1 MLYQIDDRINLQ
13 SQLTQYSESKMEE
26 KSWQGFRESG
36 FRVFFVGLFSLLIA
50 FIIYSKLTMPSSDPL
65 SVESHELIELAYG
78 MLAIIAASMA
88 SSLYGAYIIFQ
99 SHQMRTAVGA
109 GSGRSLISFITN
121 AFSNRK
127 YWTIMVVAAIS
138 YGIFFGF
145 LSQILVYRP
154 DVSFTERGIEVPS
167 VDMIPCCS
175 APGYMPML
183 TVYITDHFLIL
194 IIPVNVILAAVVS
207 MLVGFNVALSIFA
220 YRMKRSMHA
229 KTSLVGGIGATSGLF
244 VGCPTCAGSILSA
257 VLGVGVAGAGT
268 SASVLA
274 PFHTLFIAA
283 SIPALIIA
291 PFLIARSIRSLSS
304 CSSSN
309 SNNNN
314 LT

>member
-1 MLYQIDDRINLQ
+1 M
-13 SQLTQYSESKMEE
+13 
-26 KSWQGFRESG
+26 RESG
-36 FRVFFVGLFSLLIA
+36 FRVLFVGLFSLVIA
-50 FIIYSKLTMPSSDPL
+50 FVIYSRLTVPSSDATAVVMATQL
-65 SVESHELIELAYG
+65 TNLAYA
-78 MLAIIAASMA
+78 MLAITAASMA
-88 SSLYGAYIIFQ
+88 AMAYGTYTIFR
-99 SHQMRTAVGA
+99 SEQMRTAGT
-109 GSGRSLISFITN
+109 SSLVSFITG
-121 AFSNRK
+121 AFASRN
-127 YWTIMVVAAIS
+127 YWKIMAIAAIG

-220 YRMKRSMHA
+220 YRMKSSMHA

-274 PFHTLFIAA
+274 PFQTLFIAA

-291 PFLIARSIRSLSS
+291 PFLIARSIKSLSS
-304 CSSSN
+304 CSSS
-309 SNNNN
+309 SSSNNN

>member
-1 MLYQIDDRINLQ
+1 MN
-13 SQLTQYSESKMEE
+13 E
-26 KSWQGFRESG
+26 KCWQAMRESG
-36 FRVFFVGLFSLLIA
+36 FRVLFVGLFSLVIA
-50 FIIYSKLTMPSSDPL
+50 FVIYSRLTVPSSDSTAVVMATQL
-65 SVESHELIELAYG
+65 TNLAYA
-78 MLAIIAASMA
+78 MLAITAASMA
-88 SSLYGAYIIFQ
+88 AMAYGTYTIFR
-99 SHQMRTAVGA
+99 SEQMRTAGT
-109 GSGRSLISFITN
+109 SSLISFITG
-121 AFSNRK
+121 AFASRN
-127 YWTIMVVAAIS
+127 YWKIMAIAAIG

-154 DVSFTERGIEVPS
+154 DVSFTEKGIKVPS

-274 PFHTLFIAA
+274 PFQTLFIAA

-291 PFLIARSIRSLSS
+291 PSLIARSIRSLSS

-309 SNNNN
+309 NN

>member
-1 MLYQIDDRINLQ
+1 MD
-13 SQLTQYSESKMEE
+13 E
-26 KSWQGFRESG
+26 KRWQAMRESG
-36 FRVFFVGLFSLLIA
+36 FRVLFVGLFSLVIA
-50 FIIYSKLTMPSSDPL
+50 FVIYSRLTVPSSDATAVVMATQL
-65 SVESHELIELAYG
+65 TNLAYA
-78 MLAIIAASMA
+78 MLAITAASMA
-88 SSLYGAYIIFQ
+88 AMAYGTYTIFR
-99 SHQMRTAVGA
+99 SEQMRTAGT
-109 GSGRSLISFITN
+109 SSLVSFITG
-121 AFSNRK
+121 AFASRN
-127 YWTIMVVAAIS
+127 YWKIMAVAAIG

-207 MLVGFNVALSIFA
+207 MFVGFNVALSIFA

-274 PFHTLFIAA
+274 PFQTLFIAA
-283 SIPALIIA
+283 SIPALVIA

-304 CSSSN
+304 CSSS
-309 SNNNN
+309 SSSSNNN

>member
-1 MLYQIDDRINLQ
+1 MD
-13 SQLTQYSESKMEE
+13 E
-26 KSWQGFRESG
+26 KRWQAMRESG
-36 FRVFFVGLFSLLIA
+36 FRVLFVGLFSLVIA
-50 FIIYSKLTMPSSDPL
+50 FVIYSRLTVPSSDSTAVVMATQL
-65 SVESHELIELAYG
+65 TNLAYA
-78 MLAIIAASMA
+78 MLAITAASMA
-88 SSLYGAYIIFQ
+88 AMAYGTYTIFR
-99 SHQMRTAVGA
+99 SEQMRTAGT
-109 GSGRSLISFITN
+109 SSLVSFITG
-121 AFSNRK
+121 AFASRN
-127 YWTIMVVAAIS
+127 YWKIMAIAAIG

-220 YRMKRSMHA
+220 YRMKSSMHA

-274 PFHTLFIAA
+274 PFQTLFIAA

-291 PFLIARSIRSLSS
+291 PFLIARSIKSLSS
-304 CSSSN
+304 CSSSSSSS

>member
-1 MLYQIDDRINLQ
+1 MD
-13 SQLTQYSESKMEE
+13 E
-26 KSWQGFRESG
+26 KRWQAMRESG
-36 FRVFFVGLFSLLIA
+36 FRVLFVGLFSLVIA
-50 FIIYSKLTMPSSDPL
+50 FVIYSRLTVSSSDSTAVVMAAQL
-65 SVESHELIELAYG
+65 TNLAYA
-78 MLAIIAASMA
+78 MLAITAASMA
-88 SSLYGAYIIFQ
+88 AMAYGTYTIFR
-99 SHQMRTAVGA
+99 SEQMRTAGT
-109 GSGRSLISFITN
+109 SSLVSFITG
-121 AFSNRK
+121 AFASRN
-127 YWTIMVVAAIS
+127 YWKIMAIAAIG

-220 YRMKRSMHA
+220 YRMKSSMHA

-274 PFHTLFIAA
+274 PFQTLFIAA

-291 PFLIARSIRSLSS
+291 PFLIARSIKSLSS
-304 CSSSN
+304 CSSS
-309 SNNNN
+309 SSNNN